1 MRTAIL
7 AVALLLAPLP
17 LAAQGNDGDLGKE
30 LAAVKQQLAELRE
43 QRGGLKVGFVDIV
56 RVFDELDE
64 KLEMNAELRQ
74 REERRDAELREL
86 AKRIK
91 DLTEAL
97 KLLREDS
104 AEHQKNARELEE
116 AKSEF
121 RARREATEDHLY
133 NKLFD
138 FTLDIYKKIRSEV
151 EAYARE
157 GGYDLVLRV
166 RDPDISSFEGNLRP
180 RHKYLELNRRIEY
193 RDVLFHKPSHDFTDV
208 IIDRL
213 NARHA
218 REKDERKKAQ
228 PPPDGT
234 PSREGDE

>member
-1 MRTAIL
+1 MRIAIL
-7 AVALLLAPLP
+7 AALLLAPPALAGQGERAD
-17 LAAQGNDGDLGKE
+17 LAAE
-30 LAAVKQQLAELRE
+30 LAAVKQQLAELRG
-43 QRGGLKVGFVDIV
+43 QRAGLKIGFVDIV

-74 REERRDAELREL
+74 REERRDAELRDL

-104 AEHQKNARELEE
+104 AEYQKNARELEE

-121 RARREATEDHLY
+121 RARREATEDQLY
-133 NKLFD
+133 SKLFD
-138 FTLDIYKKIRSEV
+138 FTLDVYRKIRAEV
-151 EAYARE
+151 EDYARE

-166 RDPDISSFEGNLRP
+166 RDPDISSFEGRLRA

-193 RDVLFHKPSHDFTDV
+193 RDVLFHKSSHDFTNV
-208 IIDRL
+208 IIKRL
-213 NARHA
+213 NARYA
-218 REKDERKKAQ
+218 RERDERKKAQ
-228 PPPDGT
+228 PAPGEPE
-234 PSREGDE
+234 SREGTP